1 MSGNPSCSRP
11 STMGRDLGMA
21 NVIIGHLVGP
31 EPRPA
36 RTLPISDEL
45 AMNSGANPGPER
57 VALPEGSPPTP
68 RMPLLGR

>member
-1 MSGNPSCSRP
+1 
-11 STMGRDLGMA
+11 MA

-36 RTLPISDEL
+36 RTLPTSDEL